1 MINGYLIFSF
11 IVTYYFKS
19 YENINSFKF
28 INQYCVKLIFN
39 RL

>member
-19 YENINSFKF
+19 YENINSFNY
-28 INQYCVKLIFN
+28 IN
-39 RL
+39 